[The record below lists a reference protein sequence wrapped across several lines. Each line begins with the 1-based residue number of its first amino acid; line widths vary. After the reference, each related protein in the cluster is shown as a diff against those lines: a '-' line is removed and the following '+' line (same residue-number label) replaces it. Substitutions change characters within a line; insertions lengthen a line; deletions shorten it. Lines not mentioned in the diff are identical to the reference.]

1 MGVLAN
7 RVFAREW
14 RCGHAPTYAWTFTST
29 PAMRWHLHLISAPAS
44 ISFCSTAS
52 SLSTRSEQSQGGCCE
67 PLTAPLVL
75 VGVCGVL
82 VDPHDLFNMRLLGLT
97 ELMAILM
104 TPHFP
109 RRGGLCTGLCG
120 GLTIE
125 SALVGYVVCAQ
136 CEEFVAML
144 VAGVGLSPFNPVAMR
159 VFLPVRLG
167 SLWALRA
174 PASGRLC
181 PQRCR

>member
-1 MGVLAN
+1 MLSPEASTTRYWSSDLYGVVQLN
-7 RVFAREW
+7 RGGFRPYPYYGVVYRPVSG
-14 RCGHAPTYAWTFTST
+14 C
-29 PAMRWHLHLISAPAS
+29 
-44 ISFCSTAS
+44 SFCSTAS